1 MNRYVA
7 DSTENDQVFIFV
19 VSIVAYSALRVFLN
33 HKTPLMR
40 GELAVSYVLC
50 EVGLFF
56 FRLLQ
61 LLQYKSVVYVVFLLL
76 PHL

>member
-7 DSTENDQVFIFV
+7 DSTENDEVFIFV
-19 VSIVAYSALRVFLN
+19 VSIVAYSALSVFLN

-40 GELAVSYVLC
+40 GKLAVSYVLC

-61 LLQYKSVVYVVFLLL
+61 LLQYKGVVYIVFLLL